1 MAQLD
6 HFGQPGC
13 AAGKLQSG
21 RILGQDLRV
30 SRRDRHNIALALHP
44 RLVIGN
50 RCEERS
56 LKRSGQDS
64 FQAGDLPGEGNNKQA
79 LQRRAF

>member
-6 HFGQPGC
+6 HFRQPGC
-13 AAGKLQSG
+13 AASELQSG

-30 SRRDRHNIALALHP
+30 GRRDWHNIALALHP
-44 RLVIGN
+44 RLVVGN
-50 RCEERS
+50 RREERS

-64 FQAGDLPGEGNNKQA
+64 FQGGDLPGEGNNKQA
-79 LQRRAF
+79 L